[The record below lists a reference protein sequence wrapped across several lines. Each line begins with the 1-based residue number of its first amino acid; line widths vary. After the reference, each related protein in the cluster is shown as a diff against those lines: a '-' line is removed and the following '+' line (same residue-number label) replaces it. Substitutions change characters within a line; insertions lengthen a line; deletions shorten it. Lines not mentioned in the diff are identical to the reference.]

1 MLTLLIVLICLI
13 LNALLSC
20 AEMAFVTIDK
30 RLLRKE
36 ALGGN
41 KRAIDLEEMQESPER
56 ILSVIQIGITLVGA
70 ASAAVSG
77 AGAEES
83 IAPWLQELFHLK
95 EHFAET
101 LSIVIVVVP
110 LTILSVVIGELVPK
124 SFAIRYSFRICM
136 MFAPA
141 LQLAEKFLGFLVNPM
156 EKVTNQIVEFF
167 LPESKE
173 GQAEEIETELSLNG
187 LKSEHREYI
196 HNLVD
201 LDAKSA
207 QIAMVSWDK
216 VEVLSSVA
224 SPSEVYEFVLNKG
237 HTRFPVMDSGEV
249 YGFLHLKEFLQ
260 LQNAGQGDNWLSF
273 VRPPTFISPDTKLL
287 AALKLMKKS
296 KVQFLIVGTAA
307 EPMGILTLQDVIEEV
322 VGDIDD
328 AIEDRK
334 IVGFLR
340 HRVIK
345 NKTR

>member
-1 MLTLLIVLICLI
+1 MITILIVLVCLV

-36 ALGGN
+36 VLGGN
-41 KRAIDLEEMQESPER
+41 KKAIDLEEMQESPER
-56 ILSVIQIGITLVGA
+56 ILSVVQIGITLVGA

-83 IAPWLQELFHLK
+83 IAPWLQELFNLQ
-95 EHFAET
+95 EHYAET

-124 SFAIRYSFRICM
+124 SFAIRYSFKICM
-136 MFAPA
+136 IFSPA
-141 LQLAEKFLGFLVNPM
+141 LKLAEKVLGFLVNPM
-156 EKVTNQIVEFF
+156 EKVTNSIVEFF
-167 LPESKE
+167 LPEEKE
-173 GQAEEIETELSLNG
+173 SSTEEIETELSLNG
-187 LKSEHREYI
+187 LKSDHREYI

-207 QIAMVSWDK
+207 KTAMVTWDK
-216 VEVLSSVA
+216 VEVLSSIA
-224 SPSEVYEFVLNKG
+224 SPNEVYEFVLNKG
-237 HTRFPVMDSGEV
+237 HTRFPVIDSGEV

-260 LQNAGQGDNWLSF
+260 LQHAGEGDNWLSF
-273 VRPPTFISPDTKLL
+273 VRPPTFIRPDMKLL

-296 KVQFLIVGTAA
+296 KVQFLIIGTAS
-307 EPMGILTLQDVIEEV
+307 EPIGILTLQDVIEEV

-328 AIEDRK
+328 AIEDKR

-345 NKTR
+345 KR